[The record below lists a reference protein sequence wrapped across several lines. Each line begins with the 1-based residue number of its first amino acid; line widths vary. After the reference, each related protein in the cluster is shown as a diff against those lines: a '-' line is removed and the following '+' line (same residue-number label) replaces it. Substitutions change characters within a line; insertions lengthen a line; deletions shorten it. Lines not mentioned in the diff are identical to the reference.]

1 MTKHFVAK
9 LKGSNELPPVK
20 TNAYGVA
27 ELIFNDDFTKLHYR
41 VILKNIEKVTSCQIH
56 LGKGNQSGPVVL
68 FLYGPVKHG
77 ISVNEGRITGMVSTK
92 DLEEG
97 PLQGKTFENLV
108 QAIDEANAYVN
119 VHTRTCT
126 RGEIRGEI
134 KEYSR
139 SMNR

>member
-9 LKGSNELPPVK
+9 LKGGNELPPVK
-20 TNAYGVA
+20 SKAYGVA
-27 ELIFNDDFTKLHYR
+27 ELIFNSDFTKLHYR

-56 LGKGNQSGPVVL
+56 LGKGNQTGPVVV

-77 ISVNEGRITGMVSTK
+77 ISVNEGTITGVVSTE
-92 DLEEG
+92 DLEG

-119 VHTRTCT
+119 VHTKAHA
-126 RGEIRGEI
+126 RGEIRGKV

-139 SMNR
+139 SMSR

>member
-9 LKGSNELPPVK
+9 LKGGNELPPVK
-20 TNAYGVA
+20 TKAYGVA
-27 ELIFNDDFTKLHYR
+27 ELIFNRDFTKLHYR
-41 VILKNIEKVTSCQIH
+41 VIVKNIEKVTSCQIH

-77 ISVNEGRITGMVSTK
+77 ISVNEGTVTGVVSAE
-92 DLEEG
+92 DLEG
-97 PLQGKTFENLV
+97 PLQRKMFENLV
-108 QAIDEANAYVN
+108 QAIDEVNAYVN
-119 VHTRTCT
+119 VHTRSYA

-139 SMNR
+139 SMSR

>member
-9 LKGSNELPPVK
+9 LKGGNELPPVK
-20 TNAYGVA
+20 SKAYGVA
-27 ELIFNDDFTKLHYR
+27 ELIFNSDFTKLHYR

-56 LGKGNQSGPVVL
+56 LGKGNQTGPVVV

-77 ISVNEGRITGMVSTK
+77 ISVNEGTITGVVSTE
-92 DLEEG
+92 DLEG

-119 VHTRTCT
+119 VHTKAHAS
-126 RGEIRGEI
+126 GEIRGKV
-134 KEYSR
+134 KEYTR
-139 SMNR
+139 SMSR